1 MREWIDISMPVTP
14 DITGWPGDPAF
25 SLQTTSR
32 ISQGDLCNLTAMS
45 LSCHTGTHCDAPW
58 HFVDHGPTLE
68 QVPHDRFFGPALVLD
83 MGDAFLITEDH
94 LPRSPLPPR
103 VLFKTRN
110 STRPHNAPFDEQF
123 TALDVSAARRLVA
136 DGVVMVG
143 VDGLSVAPYGNA
155 VPTHET
161 LLRAGVFVVEG
172 LRLAVLTA
180 GWWEVIVLPMPL
192 VGVDG
197 APCRA
202 FARRMDPSSA

>member
-1 MREWIDISMPVTP
+1 MTEWIDISMPLTP
-14 DITGWPGDPAF
+14 DVTGWPGDPGF
-25 SLQTTSR
+25 SLEAISR
-32 ISQGDLCNLTAMS
+32 IAAGAPCNLTAMR

-58 HFVDHGPTLE
+58 HFVAGGPTLE

-83 MGDAFLITEDH
+83 MGDTPLITAEL
-94 LPRSPLPPR
+94 LPESPLPPR

-110 STRPHNAPFDEQF
+110 SRHPHNAPFDKQF

-136 DGVVMVG
+136 DGVKTVG
-143 VDGLSVAPYGNA
+143 VDGLSVAPYDNA

-161 LLRAGVFVVEG
+161 LLGAGVFVVEG
-172 LRLAVLTA
+172 LRLATLYP

-192 VGVDG
+192 AGVDG

-202 FARRMDPSSA
+202 FARAMAGPSR

>member
-1 MREWIDISMPVTP
+1 MNQWIDISMPVTP
-14 DITGWPGDPAF
+14 DITGWPGDPTFAYHP
-25 SLQTTSR
+25 TSR
-32 ISQGDLCNLTAMS
+32 MAEGALCNLTAMS

-58 HFVDHGPTLE
+58 HFVDNGPTLE

-83 MGDAFLITEDH
+83 MGDALLITADL
-94 LPRSPLPPR
+94 LPDSPLPLR

-110 STRPHNAPFDEQF
+110 SRHPHNAPFDEQF
-123 TALDVSAARRLVA
+123 TALDLSAARRLVE
-136 DGVVMVG
+136 DGVVMAG
-143 VDGLSVAPYGNA
+143 VDGLSMAPYGNA

-161 LLRAGVFVVEG
+161 LLKAGVFIVEG
-172 LRLAVLTA
+172 LRLAALSP

-202 FARRMDPSSA
+202 FARAMAGPSQ